1 MTFRDKLADWISGG
15 ALTRAREW
23 SEYEAELAR
32 RAEKRASD
40 WKDNAAILAMRCHK
54 AHDALDA
61 IAAEEKPTSNA
72 TVKRMARMAREALE

>member
-1 MTFRDKLADWISGG
+1 MTFREKLADWISGG

-23 SEYEAELAR
+23 SEYEAKLAR

-40 WKDNAAILAMRCHK
+40 WQDNAAILALRCHK

-61 IAAEEKPTSNA
+61 IADA
-72 TVKRMARMAREALE
+72 TDGGKSGTAIKINRMAREALK